1 MEETSQPVAKVSFSE
16 RMKALLAEWGPL
28 LVVVWFTLFGLVL
41 VGFVLA
47 IQLGFEVES
56 TAGTLGTWGAA
67 YVATQLTKPLRLAAT
82 VIITPALGA
91 FLRRFRRGG
100 APAVDASAPES
111 FASLSDDPSPGPA
124 AATPSAALDDAPPQQ
139 R

>member
-1 MEETSQPVAKVSFSE
+1 MPAPPGKLSTGD
-16 RMKALLAEWGPL
+16 RLRALLAEWGPL
-28 LVVVWFTLFGLVL
+28 LVIVWFGLFATVL

-56 TAGTLGTWGAA
+56 TGGTLGTWGAA
-67 YVATQLTKPLRLAAT
+67 YFATQLTKPLRLAAT

-91 FLRRFRRGG
+91 FLKRFRRSSASSAG
-100 APAVDASAPES
+100 ATEPQ
-111 FASLSDDPSPGPA
+111 PGAGEPPRA
-124 AATPSAALDDAPPQQ
+124 LDETPSEQ

>member
-1 MEETSQPVAKVSFSE
+1 MPAPAVKLSTGD
-16 RMKALLAEWGPL
+16 RLRALLAEWGPL
-28 LVVVWFTLFGLVL
+28 LVIVWFGLFASVL

-56 TAGTLGTWGAA
+56 TGGTLGTWGAA

-91 FLRRFRRGG
+91 FLKRFRRSGASNGSRAAEPQPDAGG
-100 APAVDASAPES
+100 PPR
-111 FASLSDDPSPGPA
+111 
-124 AATPSAALDDAPPQQ
+124 ALDETSSEP